1 MMHTKRDYEFVN
13 EADAIEFAEQQKV
26 PYDPSAD
33 VYVRGP
39 FLVDEKETFKNMDW
53 VTPREPYWKVTVE
66 IYK

>member
-1 MMHTKRDYEFVN
+1 MHTKQDYEFAN
-13 EADAIEFAEQQKV
+13 EADAIEFAEQQKQ

-39 FLVDEKETFKNMDW
+39 FLIDEAEIFKSMDW
-53 VTPREPYWKVTVE
+53 VQPREPYWKVSVE

>member
-1 MMHTKRDYEFVN
+1 MHTKQDYEFVN

-39 FLVDEKETFKNMDW
+39 FYRDGVPKYDFQEQE
-53 VTPREPYWKVTVE
+53 EPCWTVTVE

>member
-1 MMHTKRDYEFVN
+1 MHTKQDYEFVT
-13 EADAIEFAEQQKV
+13 EADAIEFAEQRKV

-39 FLVDEKETFKNMDW
+39 FLVDESKIYKDMEGIE
-53 VTPREPYWKVTVE
+53 PRSPYWKVTVE